1 MGGLN
6 SAVIEKQQEAARVRA
21 EIGAKLYDILQ
32 SDPEKWYTSREF
44 SEMLGLGRER
54 IKSIMVSDVKPK
66 HPDVVSS
73 KHLGYKISKKIEARM
88 PSKRKNTDMKNS
100 EGYSD
105 PTAGMAI
112 RNAEADN
119 PYKSA
124 GEVWRT
130 EAANGDVEYFLVFAE
145 YSTTRLGIPLYIQP
159 GSRFVDPVIIDS
171 LGGAKLYGDCTQ
183 VKSKPKK
190 YMIDT
195 IGMIETE
202 QLNDIRRRTTEA
214 IGVTVQSINQP
225 GKVVEPVVVDGK
237 VYTERDILDLLG
249 HIDSLTNDCEKL
261 KQVNTQRNNEI
272 GVLAQE
278 KTQLFIDNEK
288 LKEQIEEKDDYINEL
303 ILDVGKLKTQLEA
316 KTSVVAMKIDGHTFT
331 RDEIVTSLA
340 MSAVYKQF
348 FDSYCKGLEGDE

>member
-6 SAVIEKQQEAARVRA
+6 NALIERQQEAARVRA
-21 EIGAKLYDILQ
+21 DIAAKLYDILQ
-32 SDPEKWYTSREF
+32 STPEKWYTSREL
-44 SEMLGLGRER
+44 SEMLGIGRER
-54 IKSIMVSDVKPK
+54 TKTIMVSDVKPK
-66 HPDVVSS
+66 HPEVVSS

-105 PTAGMAI
+105 PTAGAAI
-112 RNAEADN
+112 RNVEADN

-145 YSTTRLGIPLYIQP
+145 YSTTRLGIPLYIQSN
-159 GSRFVDPVIIDS
+159 GRFVDPIVIDS

-202 QLNDIRRRTTEA
+202 QLNDIRRRTCEA
-214 IGVTVQSINQP
+214 ISMPVQNVCSQP
-225 GKVVEPVVVDGK
+225 EKVVEPIVVDGK
-237 VYTERDILDLLG
+237 VYVQKDIIGLLNR
-249 HIDSLTNDCEKL
+249 IDALTNDCEHL
-261 KQVNTQRNNEI
+261 KQVNEQRNDEI

-278 KTQLFIDNEK
+278 KTQLFLDNKK
-288 LKEQIEEKDDYINEL
+288 LTDELRTFMDLRAKQEDNTVEQ
-303 ILDVGKLKTQLEA
+303 
-316 KTSVVAMKIDGHTFT
+316 MKIGGKTFT
-331 RDEIVTSLA
+331 RDEIVTTLSMA
-340 MSAVYKQF
+340 VVYKQF
-348 FDSYCKGLEGDE
+348 FDSYCKGMEAGE

>member
-6 SAVIEKQQEAARVRA
+6 SAIIEKQQEAARVRA
-21 EIGAKLYDILQ
+21 EIAAKLYDILQ
-32 SDPEKWYTSREF
+32 SSPERWYTSREF

-119 PYKSA
+119 PHKSA

-145 YSTTRLGIPLYIQP
+145 YSTTRLGIPLYIQSS
-159 GSRFVDPVIIDS
+159 GRFVDPVIIDS

-225 GKVVEPVVVDGK
+225 EKVVEPIVIHGK
-237 VYTERDILDLLG
+237 VYTESDILDLLA
-249 HIDSLTNDCEKL
+249 HEDSLTQLYEQLKDSHSIIQTENKKL
-261 KQVNTQRNNEI
+261 DDRI
-272 GVLAQE
+272 GVLSQE
-278 KTQLFIDNEK
+278 KAQLIIDNRK
-288 LKEQIEEKDDYINEL
+288 LGDKIQTLMDLEGNKPADNTVEE
-303 ILDVGKLKTQLEA
+303 
-316 KTSVVAMKIDGHTFT
+316 MKIGGQTFT
-331 RDEIVTSLA
+331 RDSLITVLTMNA
-340 MSAVYKQF
+340 IYKQF
-348 FDSYCKGLEGDE
+348 FDSYCKGLETGE

>member
-6 SAVIEKQQEAARVRA
+6 SALIEKSREAAKVRA
-21 EIGAKLYDILQ
+21 EIAEKLYDILQ
-32 SDPEKWYTSREF
+32 TNPEKWYTSRDL
-44 SEMLGLGRER
+44 SEMLGIGRER
-54 IKSIMVSDVKPK
+54 TKTIMVSDVKPK
-66 HPDVVSS
+66 HPEVVSS

-119 PYKSA
+119 PHKSA

-145 YSTTRLGIPLYIQP
+145 YSTTRLGIPLYIQSS
-159 GSRFVDPVIIDS
+159 GRFVDPVIIDS

-202 QLNDIRRRTTEA
+202 QLNDIRRRTCEA
-214 IGVTVQSINQP
+214 ISIPVQSVQSINQP
-225 GKVVEPVVVDGK
+225 EKVVEPIVVNGK
-237 VYTERDILDLLG
+237 VYTEIDILELLA

-261 KQVNTQRNNEI
+261 KQQNKEMDDSINRLI
-272 GVLAQE
+272 L
-278 KTQLFIDNEK
+278 DNKK
-288 LKEQIEEKDDYINEL
+288 LKEQLE
-303 ILDVGKLKTQLEA
+303 GKI
-316 KTSVVAMKIDGHTFT
+316 SVVAMKIDGRTYT
-331 RDEIVTSLA
+331 RDEIVKILTMGA
-340 MSAVYKQF
+340 IYKQF
-348 FDSYCKGLEGDE
+348 FDSYCKGLEAGE

>member
-6 SAVIEKQQEAARVRA
+6 SGLIEKSREASKVRGEIA
-21 EIGAKLYDILQ
+21 EKLYDILQ
-32 SDPEKWYTSREF
+32 TDSEKWYTSREL
-44 SEMLGLGRER
+44 SEILGLGRER

-119 PYKSA
+119 PHKSA

-159 GSRFVDPVIIDS
+159 ASRFVDPVIIDS

-202 QLNDIRRRTTEA
+202 QLNDIRRRTSEA

-225 GKVVEPVVVDGK
+225 EKVVEPIVIHGK
-237 VYTERDILDLLG
+237 VYTERDILDLLA
-249 HIDSLTNDCEKL
+249 HEDSLTQLYEHL
-261 KQVNTQRNNEI
+261 KQQNKEMDEAIRMRDLANN
-272 GVLAQE
+272 
-278 KTQLFIDNEK
+278 QLIDENRE
-288 LKEQIEEKDDYINEL
+288 
-303 ILDVGKLKTQLEA
+303 LKTQLEG
-316 KTSVVAMKIDGHTFT
+316 KTSVVEMKINGRTYT
-331 RDEIVTSLA
+331 RDEIVEILA
-340 MSAVYKQF
+340 MGAIYKQF

>member
-6 SAVIEKQQEAARVRA
+6 SGVIEKQQEAARVRA
-21 EIGAKLYDILQ
+21 EIAAKLYDILQ
-32 SDPEKWYTSREF
+32 TDPEKWYTSREF

-105 PTAGMAI
+105 PTAGAAI
-112 RNAEADN
+112 RNVEADN

-145 YSTTRLGIPLYIQP
+145 YSTTRLGIPLYIQSN
-159 GSRFVDPVIIDS
+159 GRFVDPIVIDS

-225 GKVVEPVVVDGK
+225 EKVVEPIVVDGK
-237 VYTERDILDLLG
+237 VYTERDILDLLA
-249 HIDSLTNDCEKL
+249 HEDSLTQLYEQLKDSYSILQTENKKL
-261 KQVNTQRNNEI
+261 DDRI
-272 GVLAQE
+272 GVLSQE
-278 KTQLFIDNEK
+278 KTQLIIENRK
-288 LKEQIEEKDDYINEL
+288 LKA
-303 ILDVGKLKTQLEA
+303 QLEE
-316 KTSVVAMKIDGHTFT
+316 KTSVVAMKIDGRTYT
-331 RDEIVTSLA
+331 RDEIVKILSMGA
-340 MSAVYKQF
+340 IYKQF
-348 FDSYCKGLEGDE
+348 FDSYCKGLEEGE

>member
-6 SAVIEKQQEAARVRA
+6 SAIIEKQQEAARVRA
-21 EIGAKLYDILQ
+21 EIAAKLYNILQ
-32 SDPEKWYTSREF
+32 SSPERWYTSREL
-44 SEMLGLGRER
+44 SEMLGIGRER
-54 IKSIMVSDVKPK
+54 TKTIMVSDVKPK

-105 PTAGMAI
+105 PTAGLAI

-145 YSTTRLGIPLYIQP
+145 YSTTRLGIPLYIQSN
-159 GSRFVDPVIIDS
+159 GRFVDPIIIDS

-202 QLNDIRRRTTEA
+202 QLNDIRRRTCEA
-214 IGVTVQSINQP
+214 ISIPVQSVQSQP
-225 GKVVEPVVVDGK
+225 EKVVEPMVINGK
-237 VYTERDILDLLG
+237 VYTERDILELLA
-249 HIDSLTNDCEKL
+249 HEDSSNQIIDSLTKNYEHLKHQSNEMEEAIRMRDLENNQLIDENRELKAQLEEKTSAE
-261 KQVNTQRNNEI
+261 QMEI
-272 GVLAQE
+272 G
-278 KTQLFIDNEK
+278 
-288 LKEQIEEKDDYINEL
+288 
-303 ILDVGKLKTQLEA
+303 GK
-316 KTSVVAMKIDGHTFT
+316 VFT
-331 RDEIVTSLA
+331 RDEVISALA
-340 MSAVYKQF
+340 ATTVYQRF
-348 FDSYCKGLEGDE
+348 FDSYCKGLEAGE

>member
-6 SAVIEKQQEAARVRA
+6 SALIEKSREATKVRGEIA
-21 EIGAKLYDILQ
+21 EKLYDILQ
-32 SDPEKWYTSREF
+32 TDPEKWYTSREL

-54 IKSIMVSDVKPK
+54 VKTIMIQEVKPK
-66 HPDVVSS
+66 HPEVASS

-119 PYKSA
+119 PHKSA

-130 EAANGDVEYFLVFAE
+130 EAANGDVEYFLVFTE
-145 YSTTRLGIPLYIQP
+145 YSTTRLGIPLYIQSS
-159 GSRFVDPVIIDS
+159 GRFVDPVIIDS

-225 GKVVEPVVVDGK
+225 EKVVEPIVIHGK
-237 VYTERDILDLLG
+237 VYTERDILDLLA
-249 HIDSLTNDCEKL
+249 HEDSLTQLYEHL
-261 KQVNTQRNNEI
+261 KQQNKEMDEAIRMRDLANNK
-272 GVLAQE
+272 L
-278 KTQLFIDNEK
+278 IDENRE
-288 LKEQIEEKDDYINEL
+288 
-303 ILDVGKLKTQLEA
+303 LKTQLEA
-316 KTSVVAMKIDGHTFT
+316 KTSVDAMKISGQTFT
-331 RDEIVTSLA
+331 RDSIITALA
-340 MSAVYKQF
+340 QEVVYQKF
-348 FDSYCKGLEGDE
+348 FDSYCKGLETGE

>member
-6 SAVIEKQQEAARVRA
+6 SALIEKSREAAKVRG
-21 EIGAKLYDILQ
+21 EIAAKLYDILQ
-32 SDPEKWYTSREF
+32 KDNEWHTSKEL
-44 SEMLGLGRER
+44 SETLGLGRER
-54 IKSIMVSDVKPK
+54 VKTIMIQEVKPK

-105 PTAGMAI
+105 PTAGAAI

-225 GKVVEPVVVDGK
+225 EKVVEPIVIHGK
-237 VYTERDILDLLG
+237 VYTERDILDLLA
-249 HIDSLTNDCEKL
+249 HEDSLTKL
-261 KQVNTQRNNEI
+261 YEQLKDSYSIIQTENKKLDDRI
-272 GVLAQE
+272 GVLSQE
-278 KTQLFIDNEK
+278 KAQLIIDNRK
-288 LKEQIEEKDDYINEL
+288 LGDKIQTLMDLEGNKPADNTVEE
-303 ILDVGKLKTQLEA
+303 
-316 KTSVVAMKIDGHTFT
+316 MKIDGRTFT
-331 RDEIVTSLA
+331 RDSIITVLTMNA
-340 MSAVYKQF
+340 IYKQF
-348 FDSYCKGLEGDE
+348 FDSYCKGLETGE

>member
-6 SAVIEKQQEAARVRA
+6 SGIIERQQEAARVRA
-21 EIGAKLYDILQ
+21 EIAAKLYDILQ
-32 SDPEKWYTSREF
+32 STPEKWYTSREL
-44 SEMLGLGRER
+44 SEMLGIGRER
-54 IKSIMVSDVKPK
+54 TKTIMVSDVKPK
-66 HPDVVSS
+66 HPEVVSS

-105 PTAGMAI
+105 PTAGAAI
-112 RNAEADN
+112 RNVEADN

-145 YSTTRLGIPLYIQP
+145 YSTTRLGIPLYIQSN
-159 GSRFVDPVIIDS
+159 GRFVDPIVIDS

-202 QLNDIRRRTTEA
+202 QLNDIRKRTSEA

-225 GKVVEPVVVDGK
+225 EKVVEPIVIHGK
-237 VYTERDILDLLG
+237 VYTERDILDLMA
-249 HIDSLTNDCEKL
+249 HEDSLTQLYEHLKQQNKEMEESIRMRDLANNQLIDENRKL
-261 KQVNTQRNNEI
+261 K
-272 GVLAQE
+272 A
-278 KTQLFIDNEK
+278 
-288 LKEQIEEKDDYINEL
+288 
-303 ILDVGKLKTQLEA
+303 QLEE
-316 KTSVVAMKIDGHTFT
+316 KTSVVAMKIDGKTFT
-331 RDEIVTSLA
+331 RDDIVSTL
-340 MSAVYKQF
+340 SAAVVYKQF
-348 FDSYCKGLEGDE
+348 FDSYCKGMEAGE

>member
-1 MGGLN
+1 MGGIN
-6 SAVIEKQQEAARVRA
+6 SGIIERQQEAARVRA
-21 EIGAKLYDILQ
+21 DIAAKLYDILQ
-32 SDPEKWYTSREF
+32 KDNEWHTSKEL
-44 SEMLGLGRER
+44 SETLGLGRER
-54 IKSIMVSDVKPK
+54 VKTIMIQEVKPK
-66 HPDVVSS
+66 HPEVVSS

-105 PTAGMAI
+105 PTAGAAI
-112 RNAEADN
+112 RNVEADN

-202 QLNDIRRRTTEA
+202 QLNDIRRRTCEA
-214 IGVTVQSINQP
+214 ISMPVQNVCSQP
-225 GKVVEPVVVDGK
+225 EKVVEPIVVDGK
-237 VYTERDILDLLG
+237 VYVQKDIIGLLNR
-249 HIDSLTNDCEKL
+249 IDALTNDCEQL
-261 KQVNTQRNNEI
+261 KQQNKDMEEAIRMRDLEN
-272 GVLAQE
+272 A
-278 KTQLFIDNEK
+278 K
-288 LKEQIEEKDDYINEL
+288 LIDDYRN
-303 ILDVGKLKTQLEA
+303 LKAQLEA
-316 KTSVVAMKIDGHTFT
+316 KTPVDTMTISGRTYT
-331 RDEIVTSLA
+331 RDDTVSIL
-340 MSAVYKQF
+340 SAAVVYKQF
-348 FDSYCKGLEGDE
+348 FDSYCKGMEAGD

>member
-6 SAVIEKQQEAARVRA
+6 SAIIERQQEAARVRA
-21 EIGAKLYDILQ
+21 DIATKLYDILQ
-32 SDPEKWYTSREF
+32 STPEKWYTSREL
-44 SEMLGLGRER
+44 SEMLGIGRER
-54 IKSIMVSDVKPK
+54 TKTIMVSDVKPK
-66 HPDVVSS
+66 HPEVVSS

-105 PTAGMAI
+105 PTAGAAI
-112 RNAEADN
+112 RNVEADN

-145 YSTTRLGIPLYIQP
+145 YSTTRLGIPLYIQSN
-159 GSRFVDPVIIDS
+159 GRFVDPIVIDS

-202 QLNDIRRRTTEA
+202 QLNDIRRRTCEA
-214 IGVTVQSINQP
+214 ISMPVQNVSSQP
-225 GKVVEPVVVDGK
+225 EKVVEPIVVDGK
-237 VYTERDILDLLG
+237 VYTERDILDLLA
-249 HIDSLTNDCEKL
+249 HEDSLTQLYEHLKQQNKEMEESIRMRDLANNQLIDENRKL
-261 KQVNTQRNNEI
+261 K
-272 GVLAQE
+272 A
-278 KTQLFIDNEK
+278 
-288 LKEQIEEKDDYINEL
+288 
-303 ILDVGKLKTQLEA
+303 QLEE
-316 KTSVVAMKIDGHTFT
+316 KTSVVAMKIDGKTFT
-331 RDEIVTSLA
+331 RDDIVSTL
-340 MSAVYKQF
+340 SAAVVYKQF
-348 FDSYCKGLEGDE
+348 FDSYCKGMEAGE

>member
-6 SAVIEKQQEAARVRA
+6 SGVIEKQQEAARVRA
-21 EIGAKLYDILQ
+21 EIAVKIYDILQ
-32 SDPEKWYTSREF
+32 TDPEKWHTSRDL
-44 SEMLGLGRER
+44 SEILGLGRER
-54 IKSIMVSDVKPK
+54 VKAIMVQEVKPK

-88 PSKRKNTDMKNS
+88 PSKRKNMDMKNS

-105 PTAGMAI
+105 PTAGAAI
-112 RNAEADN
+112 RNVEADN

-145 YSTTRLGIPLYIQP
+145 YSTTRLGIPFYIQSN
-159 GSRFVDPVIIDS
+159 GRFVDPVIIDS

-202 QLNDIRRRTTEA
+202 QLNDIRRRTCEA
-214 IGVTVQSINQP
+214 ISIPVQSIQSISQP
-225 GKVVEPVVVDGK
+225 DKVVEPIVVNGK
-237 VYTERDILDLLG
+237 VYTESDILELLA
-249 HIDSLTNDCEKL
+249 HEDSLTQLYEQL
-261 KQVNTQRNNEI
+261 KQQNKEMDEAIRMRDLANN
-272 GVLAQE
+272 
-278 KTQLFIDNEK
+278 QLIDENRE
-288 LKEQIEEKDDYINEL
+288 
-303 ILDVGKLKTQLEA
+303 LKTQLEA
-316 KTSVVAMKIDGHTFT
+316 KTTVVAMRIDGQTFT
-331 RDEIVTSLA
+331 RDSIITVLT
-340 MSAVYKQF
+340 MNAVYKKF
-348 FDSYCKGLEGDE
+348 FDSYCKGLEAGE

>member
-6 SAVIEKQQEAARVRA
+6 SAIIERQQEAARVRA
-21 EIGAKLYDILQ
+21 EIAVKLYDILQ
-32 SDPEKWYTSREF
+32 KDNEWHTSKEL
-44 SEMLGLGRER
+44 SEALGLGRER
-54 IKSIMVSDVKPK
+54 VKTIMIQEVKPK

-145 YSTTRLGIPLYIQP
+145 YSTTRLGIPFYIQP

-225 GKVVEPVVVDGK
+225 EKVVEPIVIHGK
-237 VYTERDILDLLG
+237 VYTERDILDLLA
-249 HIDSLTNDCEKL
+249 HEDSLTQLYEQL
-261 KQVNTQRNNEI
+261 KQVNTQRNDEI

-278 KTQLFIDNEK
+278 KTQLFLDNK
-288 LKEQIEEKDDYINEL
+288 NLKEQIEEKDDLINEL
-303 ILDVGKLKTQLEA
+303 ILDNKKLKEQIET
-316 KTSVVAMKIDGHTFT
+316 KTSVVAMKIDGRTYT
-331 RDEIVTSLA
+331 RDEIVKILA
-340 MSAVYKQF
+340 MGAIYKQF
-348 FDSYCKGLEGDE
+348 FDSYCKGLETGE

>member
-6 SAVIEKQQEAARVRA
+6 SGIIERQQEAARVRA
-21 EIGAKLYDILQ
+21 EIAAKLYDILQ
-32 SDPEKWYTSREF
+32 STPEKWYTSREL
-44 SEMLGLGRER
+44 SEMLGIGRER
-54 IKSIMVSDVKPK
+54 TKTIMVSDVKPK
-66 HPDVVSS
+66 HPEVVSS

-105 PTAGMAI
+105 PTAGAAI
-112 RNAEADN
+112 RNVEADN

-145 YSTTRLGIPLYIQP
+145 YSTTRLGIPLYIQSN
-159 GSRFVDPVIIDS
+159 GRFVDPIVIDS

-202 QLNDIRRRTTEA
+202 QLNDIRKRTSEA

-225 GKVVEPVVVDGK
+225 EKVVEPIVIHGK
-237 VYTERDILDLLG
+237 VYTERDILDLMA
-249 HIDSLTNDCEKL
+249 HEDSLTQLYEQLKDSYSILQTENKKL
-261 KQVNTQRNNEI
+261 DDRI
-272 GVLAQE
+272 GVLSQE
-278 KTQLFIDNEK
+278 KSQLIIENRK
-288 LKEQIEEKDDYINEL
+288 LKA
-303 ILDVGKLKTQLEA
+303 QLEE
-316 KTSVVAMKIDGHTFT
+316 KTSVVAMKIDGKTFT
-331 RDEIVTSLA
+331 RDDIVSTL
-340 MSAVYKQF
+340 SAAVVYKHF
-348 FDSYCKGLEGDE
+348 FDSYCKGMEAGE

>member
-6 SAVIEKQQEAARVRA
+6 SGVIEKQQEAARVRA
-21 EIGAKLYDILQ
+21 EIAAKLYDILQ
-32 SDPEKWYTSREF
+32 SSPERWYTSREF

-54 IKSIMVSDVKPK
+54 IKNIMVSDVKPK

-119 PYKSA
+119 PHKSA

-145 YSTTRLGIPLYIQP
+145 YSTTRLGIPLYIQSS
-159 GSRFVDPVIIDS
+159 GRFVDPVIIDS

-202 QLNDIRRRTTEA
+202 QLNDIRRRTCEA
-214 IGVTVQSINQP
+214 ISIPVQSIQSISQP
-225 GKVVEPVVVDGK
+225 EKVVEPIVVNGK
-237 VYTERDILDLLG
+237 VYTESDILELLA
-249 HIDSLTNDCEKL
+249 HEDSLTQLYEQLKDSYSILKTENKKL
-261 KQVNTQRNNEI
+261 DDRI
-272 GVLAQE
+272 GVLSKEKAQLI
-278 KTQLFIDNEK
+278 TDNEK
-288 LKEQIEEKDDYINEL
+288 LGNKLQTLMDLENKQTDNAVEQ
-303 ILDVGKLKTQLEA
+303 
-316 KTSVVAMKIDGHTFT
+316 MKIDGRTFT
-331 RDEIVTSLA
+331 RDEIITSLA

-348 FDSYCKGLEGDE
+348 FDSYCKGLEVDE

>member
-6 SAVIEKQQEAARVRA
+6 SALIERQQEAARVRA
-21 EIGAKLYDILQ
+21 EIAAKLYDILQ
-32 SDPEKWYTSREF
+32 KDNDWHTSKEL

-54 IKSIMVSDVKPK
+54 VKTIMLQDVKPK

-112 RNAEADN
+112 RNVEADN

-145 YSTTRLGIPLYIQP
+145 YSTTRLGIPFYIQP

-202 QLNDIRRRTTEA
+202 QLNDIRRRTSEA

-225 GKVVEPVVVDGK
+225 EKVVEPIVINGK
-237 VYTERDILDLLG
+237 VYTERDILELLA
-249 HIDSLTNDCEKL
+249 HEDSLTQLYEGL
-261 KQVNTQRNNEI
+261 KDSYSILKTENKELDDRI
-272 GVLAQE
+272 GVLSQE
-278 KTQLFIDNEK
+278 KTQLIKDNEK
-288 LKEQIEEKDDYINEL
+288 LGNKLQTLMDLENKQTDNAVEQMEIDDRTY
-303 ILDVGKLKTQLEA
+303 
-316 KTSVVAMKIDGHTFT
+316 T
-331 RDEIVTSLA
+331 RDQIVQILT
-340 MSAVYKQF
+340 MGTIYKQF
-348 FDSYCKGLEGDE
+348 FDSYCRGLEAGE

>member
-21 EIGAKLYDILQ
+21 EIAAKLYDILQ
-32 SDPEKWYTSREF
+32 TNPEKWYTSREF

-54 IKSIMVSDVKPK
+54 IKSIMVQEVKPK

-105 PTAGMAI
+105 PTAGAAI
-112 RNAEADN
+112 RNVEADN

-145 YSTTRLGIPLYIQP
+145 YSTTRLGIPLYIQSN
-159 GSRFVDPVIIDS
+159 GRFVDPVIIDS

-202 QLNDIRRRTTEA
+202 QLNDIRRRTSEA

-225 GKVVEPVVVDGK
+225 EKVVEPIVVNGK
-237 VYTERDILDLLG
+237 VYTESDILELLA
-249 HIDSLTNDCEKL
+249 HEDSSNQIIDSLTKNYEGL
-261 KQVNTQRNNEI
+261 KQQNNEMEEAIRMRDLANTQ
-272 GVLAQE
+272 L
-278 KTQLFIDNEK
+278 IDENRE
-288 LKEQIEEKDDYINEL
+288 LKKRLEE
-303 ILDVGKLKTQLEA
+303 
-316 KTSVVAMKIDGHTFT
+316 KTSVVAMKIDGRTYT
-331 RDEIVTSLA
+331 RDDIIALLSMA
-340 MSAVYKQF
+340 AIHKRF
-348 FDSYCKGLEGDE
+348 FDSYCRGLEAGE

>member
-6 SAVIEKQQEAARVRA
+6 SAIIEKQQEAARVRA
-21 EIGAKLYDILQ
+21 EIAAKLYDILQ
-32 SDPEKWYTSREF
+32 TNPEKWYTSRDF

-112 RNAEADN
+112 RNVEADN

-159 GSRFVDPVIIDS
+159 ASRFVDPIIIDS

-202 QLNDIRRRTTEA
+202 QLNDIRRRTCEA
-214 IGVTVQSINQP
+214 ISIPVQSVQSISQP
-225 GKVVEPVVVDGK
+225 EKVVEPIVVNGK
-237 VYTERDILDLLG
+237 VYTESDILELLA
-249 HIDSLTNDCEKL
+249 HEDSSNQIIDSLTKNYEHL
-261 KQVNTQRNNEI
+261 KQQNNEMEEAI
-272 GVLAQE
+272 RMRDLANN
-278 KTQLFIDNEK
+278 QLIDENRE
-288 LKEQIEEKDDYINEL
+288 LKK
-303 ILDVGKLKTQLEA
+303 QLEA
-316 KTSVVAMKIDGHTFT
+316 KTSVVAMKIDGRTYT
-331 RDEIVTSLA
+331 RDQIVQILTMGA
-340 MSAVYKQF
+340 IYKQF
-348 FDSYCKGLEGDE
+348 FDSYCKGLEAGE